1 MLYRETDIEALVE
14 KIATL
19 VSRLDDPALRTEQAK
34 PMIYEVVSLFEQLIQ
49 LRAELK
55 RAKAS
60 AVRGGGHAV
69 PLMKTASR

>member
-19 VSRLDDPALRTEQAK
+19 VSRLDDSALRTEQAK

-55 RAKAS
+55 RAKAP